1 MQGKGTKGRG
11 RSGSM
16 GGTLQHGAGSP
27 PAGSKEWVK
36 YQEAEYK
43 FFEHHSTWVQAQR
56 ICSWFQA
63 ELVSVH
69 GEAELR
75 FLGQNLKKVRGGGDL
90 PGCTRAQLGAASR
103 RCSVPTAAPPGTA
116 SSVLCLKD
124 GIWGQPGSKLVA
136 GFGAQ
141 WLHREARHQ
150 QDATTGHSQSNASG
164 RGAAQPPL
172 SCPML
177 QVAVAV
183 PREMH
188 RALQALTSLLWSC
201 SSPGARSSTGGSGCT
216 PTRTTGGSSKSG
228 PG

>member
-1 MQGKGTKGRG
+1 MAAVG
-11 RSGSM
+11 GS
-16 GGTLQHGAGSP
+16 LQHGAGSP

-90 PGCTRAQLGAASR
+90 PGRRCARLGAASR

-116 SSVLCLKD
+116 SVLCLKD
-124 GIWGQPGSKLVA
+124 VIRGQPGSKLVA

-141 WLHREARHQ
+141 CFHRETCHH
-150 QDATTGHSQSNASG
+150 QDATTGHSQRLRSP
-164 RGAAQPPL
+164 R
-172 SCPML
+172 CPTPCPKWPWL
-177 QVAVAV
+177 
-183 PREMH
+183 
-188 RALQALTSLLWSC
+188 
-201 SSPGARSSTGGSGCT
+201 SPGRCTGPS
-216 PTRTTGGSSKSG
+216 RH
-228 PG
+228 